1 MTSPDRPIKI
11 HIGSTVDTVSMEF
24 EKDLKILYLSAEQAN
39 DLSKLLA
46 KHANEAGFKER

>member
-1 MTSPDRPIKI
+1 MTDRPIKI
-11 HIGSTVDTVSMEF
+11 HISSTADTVSLEF

-46 KHANEAGFKER
+46 RHAAQAGFKGE